1 VTGKL
6 KLLLFLLLS
15 VFMSITAWWA
25 WDRGHIPGNPR
36 AIAAAAMQPALARH
50 LMTVPRGQ
58 QGGCLAPELA
68 YPRPEMQG
76 QEGIGQR
83 PLPGQFAVTLLVQAR
98 IPEQQGRERQLA
110 QMRYLALQGFFAE
123 AEATV
128 LTDAGPRAARQY
140 QLTWKGYAEGG
151 PQHYGTPCFRIGEP
165 AFEAIE
171 ALERQHERLAGIEA
185 WSVTYR
191 TGVREVPGWAA
202 SDEARALFPG
212 LESRTEAARGKALL
226 LRGDTGW
233 ISQAEARLQLLD
245 SREGAT
251 AAAARHVEELRERS
265 MAPTLDLAAARA
277 ALEEHVAGAAWA
289 NRAATACLPV
299 RLLRGGD
306 ERGATARDGEFSVTY
321 YDLPGTTR
329 PAYSRGFMVTTLH
342 VLHALEAAGLAR
354 SKPTG
359 PGEVLFGRVKVK
371 ASRGVRYSLS
381 PETLEALGV
390 GRGNPC
396 LPAGKLKVEVLAVRS
411 TGPGLAQVAARGK
424 VSDTPDWALRVAEH
438 LPALRAVLAEGVPV
452 SGQLV
457 HSAQGWRFA
466 ALIPHYPEVQSHSVP
481 PPLRRLLPQTE
492 AAHPVVAAPAVLQ

>member
-1 VTGKL
+1 MSTRIKASFAV
-6 KLLLFLLLS
+6 LFSLFIL
-15 VFMSITAWWA
+15 AGGWWA

-36 AIAAAAMQPALARH
+36 AVSAAAMQPALLRH

-58 QGGCLAPELA
+58 QGGCLAPDLA

-76 QEGIGQR
+76 QEGIGPR
-83 PLPGQFAVTLLVQAR
+83 PLPGQFAVTLLLQAR
-98 IPEQQGRERQLA
+98 IPEQDGRARQLA
-110 QMRYLALQGFFAE
+110 QMSYLARQGFFAE
-123 AEATV
+123 AEVTV

-140 QLTWKGYAEGG
+140 VLTWKGYAEGG

-171 ALERQHERLAGIEA
+171 AREKQPQPLAGLEA

-202 SDEARALFPG
+202 SGEARALFPG
-212 LESRTEAARGKALL
+212 LKPRTEPARGKALL

-245 SREGAT
+245 SRAGSA
-251 AAAARHVEELRERS
+251 AAAARHVEELRARS
-265 MAPTLDLAAARA
+265 TAPALDMAAARA
-277 ALEEHVAGAAWA
+277 ALEEHVASAAWA
-289 NRAATACLPV
+289 RHRESACVPV
-299 RLLRGGD
+299 RLPRGGD
-306 ERGATARDGEFSVTY
+306 ERGAAPREGEFNVTY
-321 YDLPGTTR
+321 YDLPRTTR
-329 PAYSRGFMVTTLH
+329 PAYSRGSMVTTLH
-342 VLHALEAAGLAR
+342 ALHALEAAGLAR

-359 PGEVLFGRVKVK
+359 PGEIVFGRVKVK
-371 ASRGVRYSLS
+371 ASRGVRYSVS
-381 PETLEALGV
+381 PEALEALGV

-396 LPAGKLKVEVLAVRS
+396 IPAGKLNVEVLAVRI

-424 VSDTPDWALRVAEH
+424 VSDTAAWALRLAAH
-438 LPALRAVLAEGVPV
+438 LPALKLVLDEGVPV

-457 HSAQGWRFA
+457 HAAQGWRFA
-466 ALIPHYPEVQSHSVP
+466 ALVPHYPEVQSHSVP

-492 AAHPVVAAPAVLQ
+492 AAHPVVSAH

>member
-1 VTGKL
+1 VKGKI

-15 VFMSITAWWA
+15 VFISITAWWA

-36 AIAAAAMQPALARH
+36 AISAAAMQPALLRH

-58 QGGCLAPELA
+58 HGGCLAPELA
-68 YPRPEMQG
+68 YPRPEIQG

-83 PLPGQFAVTLLVQAR
+83 PIPGQFAVTLLVQAR
-98 IPEQQGRERQLA
+98 IPEQQRRERQLA
-110 QMRYLALQGFFAE
+110 QMSYLARQGFFAE

-140 QLTWKGYAEGG
+140 ALTWKGYAEGG

-171 ALERQHERLAGIEA
+171 ALEKQRERLAGIEA

-212 LESRTEAARGKALL
+212 LKSRTEAARGKALL

-245 SREGAT
+245 PREGA
-251 AAAARHVEELRERS
+251 AAVAARHVEELRARS
-265 MAPTLDLAAARA
+265 TAPTLDIAAARA
-277 ALEEHVAGAAWA
+277 ALEAHVAGAAWA
-289 NRAATACLPV
+289 RHRNAACLPM

-306 ERGATARDGEFSVTY
+306 ERGAAVREDEFSVTY
-321 YDLPGTTR
+321 FDLPRTTR

-342 VLHALEAAGLAR
+342 ALHALEAAGLAR
-354 SKPTG
+354 SRPTG
-359 PGEVLFGRVKVK
+359 PGEVVFGRVKVK
-371 ASRGVRYSLS
+371 ASRGVRYSVS
-381 PETLEALGV
+381 PEALEALGV

-396 LPAGKLKVEVLAVRS
+396 LPAGRLKVEVLAVRS

-424 VSDTPDWALRVAEH
+424 VSETPAWALRVAEH
-438 LPALRAVLAEGVPV
+438 LPALKAVLAEGVPI

-466 ALIPHYPEVQSHSVP
+466 ALIPHYPELQSQSVP

-492 AAHPVVAAPAVLQ
+492 AAHPLVAAPAVLQ